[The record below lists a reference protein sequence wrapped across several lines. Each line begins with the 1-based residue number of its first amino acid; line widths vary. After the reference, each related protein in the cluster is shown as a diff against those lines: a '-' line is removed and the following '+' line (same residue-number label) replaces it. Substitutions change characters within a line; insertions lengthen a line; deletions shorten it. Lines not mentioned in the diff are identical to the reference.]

1 MNGKLPRVT
10 KLKNG
15 MCYITL
21 YTGCKRIRVY
31 NGKKYGIDI
40 NPNVLPQRKRF
51 AAAKKLAFEVY
62 SRGAL
67 TPTICGC
74 LLKTHTLYNI
84 G

>member
-40 NPNVLPQRKRF
+40 NPNALPQGKRF
-51 AAAKKLAFEVY
+51 AAV
-62 SRGAL
+62 
-67 TPTICGC
+67 
-74 LLKTHTLYNI
+74 
-84 G
+84 